1 MRQFALSEKKLRNIP
16 RRQRALARWAASF
29 AGQTFAP
36 QADERFCHWKI
47 PVHLHM
53 LQGRQ
58 TTPERQAFCIQQLLV
73 AAQHLVTAAHTHPTH
88 HYYRV
93 ACLIVWPYLHQSEV
107 TIFYDPAYYQ
117 GLINT
122 TQPLALQ
129 QLLSDL
135 ALDLPQGWQAI
146 GVDVT
151 QPDDDQ
157 AVSWWIIGQA
167 D

>member
-16 RRQRALARWAASF
+16 RRKRALARWADGF
-29 AGQTFAP
+29 AGQTFAR
-36 QADERFCHWKI
+36 QGDERFCHWKI

-58 TTPERQAFCIQQLLV
+58 TTPELQTFCVQQLLI
-73 AAQHLVTAAHTHPTH
+73 AAQHLVLAATAHPPQGD
-88 HYYRV
+88 YRV
-93 ACLIVWPYLHQSEV
+93 ACLIVWPYLHQSEL
-107 TIFYDPAYYQ
+107 TIFYDPDYYQ
-117 GLINT
+117 SFINT
-122 TQPLALQ
+122 TQPLPASQLQ
-129 QLLSDL
+129 QHL
-135 ALDLPQGWQAI
+135 ALDLLQGWQAI

-157 AVSWWIIGQA
+157 AVSWWLLSH

>member
-16 RRQRALARWAASF
+16 RRKRALARWAARF
-29 AGQTFAP
+29 AGRVVAP
-36 QADERFCHWKI
+36 QGDERFCHWKI

-53 LQGRQ
+53 LQGQQ
-58 TTPERQAFCIQQLLV
+58 TTPERQTFCIQQLLI
-73 AAQHLVTAAHTHPTH
+73 AAQHLLTAAPAPPSHR
-88 HYYRV
+88 YYRV
-93 ACLIVWPYLHQSEV
+93 ACLIVWPYLHQSEL
-107 TIFYDPAYYQ
+107 TIFYDQDYYQ
-117 GLINT
+117 SFINT
-122 TQPLALQ
+122 TQPLPAS
-129 QLLSDL
+129 QLLQHL

-157 AVSWWIIGQA
+157 AVSWWMIGQA